1 MKKIIYLTV
10 CSVVLFS
17 CSTTLNQPN
26 NDITK
31 NKKEIKSIIVKSRKD
46 GYVIAK
52 TGESK
57 SQFNFDNRIESQDS
71 FSAEV
76 EYQDGSKNEQV
87 IWESNNSNVI
97 SVDNG
102 IIKGISYGFVD
113 INIYNPDNKSQ
124 KVDFRANFVDN
135 LFNSK
140 IECSNDIGNLSKY
153 SYYYDSNVVDV
164 KEKATFNGK
173 VFDSFGTPVDDA
185 IMTAKSINPCVVWQA
200 ESQQTQSG
208 AYVFRNAPVGV
219 KIEITVKKD
228 GFTTKTRREVL
239 KSNLIGDPR
248 ANVFDFGSGNGANGT
263 DPNNLYAIQVL

>member
-1 MKKIIYLTV
+1 MKKIIYSTISSL
-10 CSVVLFS
+10 VLFS

-31 NKKEIKSIIVKSRKD
+31 NKKEVRSITVKSKKD

-87 IWESNNSNVI
+87 IWESSNNNFI

-102 IIKGISYGFVD
+102 IIKGISYGSVD

-153 SYYYDSNVVDV
+153 SYYYDSNALDV

-173 VFDSFGTPVDDA
+173 VFDKFGTPVDNA
-185 IMTAKSINPCVVWQA
+185 TITAKSIHPCVVWQG
-200 ESQQTQSG
+200 ESQETQSG
-208 AYVFRNAPVGV
+208 AYVFRSAPVGV
-219 KIEITVKKD
+219 KIEITVKKN
-228 GFTTKTRREVL
+228 GFTTVTRTEVL
-239 KSNLIGDPR
+239 KSNLSGDPKT
-248 ANVFDFGSGNGANGT
+248 NVFDFGSGNGVNGT
-263 DPNNLYAIQVL
+263 DPNNLYAMQAL